1 MLETYV
7 ETTIEL
13 AIWEQQVNFDT
24 AELIREQQQ
33 NRMEMDLE
41 HERIRKDLETDTV
54 GAFRLI
60 G

>member
-7 ETTIEL
+7 ETAQEL
-13 AIWEQQVNFDT
+13 TIWEQQVNFNT
-24 AELIREQQQ
+24 ENLIRERQHS
-33 NRMEMDLE
+33 RMQMNQE
-41 HERIRKDLETDTV
+41 HIRICEDLETDTD